1 MEDLLKASARMI
13 NLPSTGLT
21 ILLYP
26 WIFWVL
32 WTSRNQLLFEDKF
45 FSETEMVAKA
55 IKAAKEW
62 QASLPDRKFVS
73 DSPKDCHPSNSLPQ
87 VPAHCH
93 LMCSDAA
100 WNGSSFQGGLAWICK
115 DAANTVT
122 FQGTESRRYVSSA
135 LTAEALALKAGLSKA
150 ISSNIK
156 DVICC
161 SDSKV
166 LIDAITGNK
175 NVTVIRGILH
185 DLGVLSNSFSSIS
198 FKFISRKCNGPADLL
213 AKNAL
218 FLLSNNPSVVGNS
231 ID

>member
-1 MEDLLKASARMI
+1 
-13 NLPSTGLT
+13 
-21 ILLYP
+21 
-26 WIFWVL
+26 
-32 WTSRNQLLFEDKF
+32 
-45 FSETEMVAKA
+45 MVAKA

-62 QASLPDRKFVS
+62 QASLPDRKVVS

-93 LMCSDAA
+93 LVCSDAA
-100 WNGSSFQGGLAWICK
+100 WNGSSFAGGLAWISL
-115 DAANTVT
+115 A
-122 FQGTESRRYVSSA
+122 
-135 LTAEALALKAGLSKA
+135 AEALALKVGLSKA

-156 DVICC
+156 DVIC

-175 NVTVIRGILH
+175 NVTAIRGILH

-231 ID
+231 VD